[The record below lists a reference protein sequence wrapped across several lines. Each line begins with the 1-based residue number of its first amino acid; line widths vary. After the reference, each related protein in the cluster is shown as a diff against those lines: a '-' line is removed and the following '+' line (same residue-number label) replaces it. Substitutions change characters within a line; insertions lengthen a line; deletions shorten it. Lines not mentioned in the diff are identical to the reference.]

1 MSDRTAGYQRW
12 ANLTFLH
19 WRVPAELIQH
29 QLPSGLTVDTYAGE
43 AWLGVVP
50 FAMER
55 VRPWWSPA
63 VPGISWFLETNVRT
77 YVRGPRGIPGVWFFS
92 LDANQRLA
100 VELARRIWNL
110 PYFRAELSLREGEER
125 AGGKL
130 LQHVQYA
137 GRRIERPAGTYS
149 IAITADAG
157 NPQPAAAGT
166 LEHFLVERYVL
177 FCTDARG
184 RMYSGRVHHVPY
196 RICPVLEQQVQQTL
210 TGSVL
215 DGLECPGPAE
225 HAAWSPGVDV
235 RISPLTRCDAA

>member
-19 WRVPAELIQH
+19 WRVSAEVLQR
-29 QLPSGLTVDTYAGE
+29 QLPAGLEVDTFDGE

-50 FAMER
+50 FSMER
-55 VRPWWSPA
+55 VRPWWAPP
-63 VPGISWFLETNVRT
+63 VPGISWFLETNIRT
-77 YVRGPRGIPGVWFFS
+77 YVRGPGGLAGVWFFS

-110 PYFRAELSLREGEER
+110 PYFRAELSLQEQEQR

-130 LQHVQYA
+130 LQKVEYS
-137 GRRIERPAGTYS
+137 GRRLEQPAGEYS
-149 IAITADAG
+149 IKITADAG
-157 NPQPAAAGT
+157 NPQPAPPGT

-177 FCTDARG
+177 FCVNARG
-184 RMYSGRVHHVPY
+184 QMYYGRVHHVPY
-196 RICPVLEQQVQQTL
+196 RICPVIEQRTDQTL
-210 TGSVL
+210 TGMVVGSN
-215 DGLECPGPAE
+215 GCGGIAE

-235 RISPLTRCDAA
+235 RISPLERCVR

>member
-19 WRVPAELIQH
+19 WRVPAERIQR
-29 QLPSGLTVDTYAGE
+29 QLPAGLEVDTYGGE

-50 FAMER
+50 FSMER

-77 YVRGPRGIPGVWFFS
+77 YVRGPGGVSGVWFFS

-100 VELARRIWNL
+100 VELARRLWNL
-110 PYFRAELSLREGEER
+110 PYFRAELSLGEREER

-130 LQHVQYA
+130 WQHVECA
-137 GRRIERPAGTYS
+137 GRRIEQPEGAYS
-149 IAITADAG
+149 IVVRADAG
-157 NPQPAAAGT
+157 NPQPATAGT

-177 FCTDARG
+177 FCVDARG
-184 RMYSGRVHHVPY
+184 RMFSGRVHHVPY
-196 RICPVLEQQVQQTL
+196 RICPVHQQRVEQTL
-210 TGSVL
+210 TGSVGA
-215 DGLECPGPAE
+215 GLECPGLAD
-225 HAAWSPGVDV
+225 HATWSPGVDV
-235 RISPLTRCDAA
+235 RISPLTRCDR

>member
-1 MSDRTAGYQRW
+1 MSERTAGYQRW

-19 WRVPAELIQH
+19 WRVPAAVIQR
-29 QLPSGLTVDTYAGE
+29 QLPPGLDVDTYAGE

-50 FAMER
+50 FSMER

-77 YVRGPRGIPGVWFFS
+77 YVRGPGGVPGVWFFS

-110 PYFRAELSLREGEER
+110 PYFRAELSLREREER
-125 AGGKL
+125 AAGKL
-130 LQHVQYA
+130 LRHVEYA
-137 GRRIERPAGTYS
+137 GRRLEQPCAEYAIG
-149 IAITADAG
+149 ITADAG
-157 NPQPAAAGT
+157 NPQQAPAGT

-177 FCTDARG
+177 FCVDSRG
-184 RMYSGRVHHVPY
+184 RMYSGRVHHAPY
-196 RICPVLEQQVQQTL
+196 RICPVVEQRVGQTL
-210 TGSVL
+210 TGMVADS
-215 DGLECPGPAE
+215 EMCAGPAE

-235 RISPLTRCDAA
+235 RISPLERCPV